1 MKKYSVFNVQTQV
14 FLLVDDYN
22 SFKEITNLIK

>member
-22 SFKEITNLIK
+22 SFKEIKNLIK